1 MLDIFDLARLVT
13 DKRADK
19 KNLEDE
25 LKKLNADLD
34 ECESRLI
41 QAMADEE
48 LDGFKLEGRSYI
60 LTSRLYASPKAGQ
73 KDKVIEW
80 FKSSDM
86 SDIVQETI
94 NAQTLTATVKA
105 MQEEMPLPEDLTAL
119 LNIYEKPGI
128 SIRKA

>member
-34 ECESRLI
+34 EYESRLV

-48 LDGFKLEGRSYI
+48 LDSFKLEGRIYI

-73 KDKVIEW
+73 KDEVIKW

-86 SDIVQETI
+86 LDIVQETI
-94 NAQTLTATVKA
+94 NAQTLSATVKA

>member
-34 ECESRLI
+34 ECESSLI

-48 LDGFKLEGRSYI
+48 LDSFKLEGRSYI

-73 KDKVIEW
+73 KDEVIEW

-105 MQEEMPLPEDLTAL
+105 MQEEVPLPEDLTAL